1 MKHLTII
8 LIVGL
13 FTLTACNQKPATSP
27 ALAKSENTSGQVN
40 PKDQNS
46 IYQLAGT
53 WTNQDKKTMAL
64 NDLRGK
70 VQVLAM
76 VFTHC
81 QAACPRITSDIKTI
95 ESQIAT
101 GKLDKVGFVLVSFD
115 AERDTASQL
124 KFFYNKMNLDE
135 HWNLL
140 HGNEEQIRALSVLLN
155 VSYKKGQDGIYA
167 HSNIITVLDTS
178 GNIQF
183 QQEGLGADT
192 KEILSNINN
201 LVNSF

>member
-1 MKHLTII
+1 MKHQTII

-13 FTLTACNQKPATSP
+13 FALTACNHQP
-27 ALAKSENTSGQVN
+27 AKSAVLVKNENTSGQVN
-40 PKDQNS
+40 PKGQNS
-46 IYQLAGT
+46 IYQVAGT
-53 WTNQDKKTMAL
+53 WTNQDKKTITL

-81 QAACPRITSDIKTI
+81 LAACPRITGDIKTI
-95 ESQIAT
+95 ESQISP

-124 KFFYNKMNLDE
+124 KSFYNKMNLDE

-140 HGNEEQIRALSVLLN
+140 HGNEEQVRALSVLLN

-183 QQEGLGADT
+183 QQEGLGADP

-201 LVNSF
+201 VADSF